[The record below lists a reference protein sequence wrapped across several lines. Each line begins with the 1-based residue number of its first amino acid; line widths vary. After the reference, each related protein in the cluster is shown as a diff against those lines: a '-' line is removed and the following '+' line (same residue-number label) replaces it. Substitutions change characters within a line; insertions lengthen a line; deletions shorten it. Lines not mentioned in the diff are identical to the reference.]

1 MVDDIQEQQMLTKY
15 EVFSSDPDGQTHA
28 VREIRGS
35 LRQKDHVWEM
45 HTEARII
52 SGSLTGDPLAEHVF
66 TDLDGFHYRVV

>member
-1 MVDDIQEQQMLTKY
+1 MLTKY
-15 EVFSSDPDGQTHA
+15 EVFSRDPDGQTRA

-35 LRQKDHVWEM
+35 LRHKDHVWEM

-52 SGSLTGDPLAEHVF
+52 SGFLTGDPLAERVF